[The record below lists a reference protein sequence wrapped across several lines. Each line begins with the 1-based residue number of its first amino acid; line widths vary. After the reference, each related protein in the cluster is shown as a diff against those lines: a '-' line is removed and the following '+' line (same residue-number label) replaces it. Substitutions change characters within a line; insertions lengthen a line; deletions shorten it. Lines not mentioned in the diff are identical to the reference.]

1 METTPK
7 RRSNAA
13 GHAGRR
19 LASFFGEKIEGRP
32 REKMGGWPGPLAVPV
47 RCPAQG
53 CSFYR
58 NSIMNSLPGDAEA
71 TVPARFLAARSDA
84 SPLATR
90 RLLWCHYRSVP
101 PLHAFAFALRLLAH
115 SIVSRLDVSFL
126 KRRGPLERNP
136 D

>member
-32 REKMGGWPGPLAVPV
+32 REKMGGWPERLAVPV
-47 RCPAQG
+47 RCPALG

-58 NSIMNSLPGDAEA
+58 NSIMNSLPRG
-71 TVPARFLAARSDA
+71 RGSDRA
-84 SPLATR
+84 SALFSGSLR
-90 RLLWCHYRSVP
+90 RLGVGDKTSSRR
-101 PLHAFAFALRLLAH
+101 PL
-115 SIVSRLDVSFL
+115 
-126 KRRGPLERNP
+126 
-136 D
+136 